1 MHTRWPSLAL
11 WLLIAGCH
19 PMRSIEPSRTDPTAT
34 RPPPTSRSTAPVAC
48 RPDRD
53 QSLAVDPQRQ
63 RRCVIDVGSRNV
75 KLVVTAVKDNDPS
88 SLTGERVCRSRLQLG
103 EKTFDQKAQSGR
115 PLASAEQDT
124 LALLLADYAAL
135 CARDGGQVVGAIATE
150 WARRATNPDE
160 IRRTVAART
169 GLDLAIL
176 SSDREARLGYLA
188 ATHGARGKMVLD
200 FGSRSF
206 QLSYWPRG
214 AADPSA
220 ASVPLG
226 IDEAGDRFFGK
237 SEYHDYASARAA
249 FVAAFRAG
257 LGATL
262 PRMRSAMRS
271 GALGPELFSLG
282 ENGDV
287 PLGLEGKLWEPATH
301 RGVDEARY
309 SALLKA
315 RAPITSASFGTVT
328 GIVSAR
334 ELAVLARTVEHDPAL
349 FEELRSDRVKR
360 IYGYKILAV
369 PAVVGALAEDLG
381 IETMV
386 LVPQEM
392 PDGLIVD
399 HLRP

>member
-1 MHTRWPSLAL
+1 MHTRWPWLAL

-19 PMRSIEPSRTDPTAT
+19 PMRSTEPGRPDPSAV
-34 RPPPTSRSTAPVAC
+34 PAPVTSRSIAAVAC
-48 RPDRD
+48 RPDRE
-53 QSLAVDPQRQ
+53 QRLAVDPQRQ

-75 KLVVTAVKDNDPS
+75 KLVVTAVKGNDPL
-88 SLTGERVCRSRLQLG
+88 SLIGERVCRSRLQLG

-124 LALLLADYAAL
+124 LALLLVDFAAL
-135 CARDGGQVVGAIATE
+135 CGRDGGQVVGAIATE

-160 IRRTVAART
+160 IRRTVFARA
-169 GLDLAIL
+169 GLDLAIV

-214 AADPSA
+214 AADPEA

-237 SEYHDYASARAA
+237 SEYRDYATARAA

-262 PRMRSAMRS
+262 PRMRAAMRS

-287 PLGLEGKLWEPATH
+287 PLALAGKLWELATH

-315 RAPITSASFGTVT
+315 RASITSASFGAVT
-328 GIVSAR
+328 AIVSAR
-334 ELAVLARTVEHDPAL
+334 ELAALARALEQDTAL
-349 FEELRSDRVKR
+349 FDELRNDRVKR
-360 IYGYKILAV
+360 IYGYKILAI

-381 IETMV
+381 IETVV